1 MAIGVLTWLY
11 LAPCYLGTFYWRL
24 FGAFA
29 HQNLK
34 QAADVAMLFGL
45 RVDPVA
51 DHLLLGAHVVDQPLN
66 SFGQVGHGGGGRSAR
81 AAVITPASPAVPR
94 SRTVVDS
101 QSSSSV

>member
-1 MAIGVLTWLY
+1 MAIAGSSLGY
-11 LAPCYLGTFYWRL
+11 LAPSPWHLYWRL

-45 RVDPVA
+45 GVDPVA

-66 SFGQVGHGGGGRSAR
+66 SFGQIGHGGGRRPTR
-81 AAVITPASPAVPR
+81 AALADRLLQPLDRAPQLGREP
-94 SRTVVDS
+94 
-101 QSSSSV
+101 